1 MVYPELP
8 HDVNSPTHPVSAM
21 DYMPVEPLRALQLHR
36 LQWTVKYAYER
47 VPLFR
52 KRCEERGVRPEHIKT
67 LADIK
72 LLPFSKKTDLRDEYP
87 MGLRGA
93 PMDEIVRF
101 HCSSGTTGKPICIPN
116 TMQDIEVWKNGAMRC
131 LTMYGIRAGDVIQ
144 VAYGYGLFT
153 GGLGLH
159 YGGEGL
165 GCAVL
170 PISGGNTERQIML
183 MRDLGVTAIAATPSY
198 FLRIMDEAKKQGV
211 DFRRDTKLRH
221 GIFGAEPWTDEM
233 RETIERE
240 TGIIAHDIYGL
251 TEISGPGVAGA
262 CPHRTGL
269 HIWEDH
275 FYPEIIDPDT
285 LEPLP
290 DGEIG
295 ELVFREVPVRTHH
308 ARDGPHLRPFG
319 RHAHHPR
326 RERVPG
332 TDRGRTPPR
341 PRSRPALPDRP
352 RVHRHARPLRD
363 QGGGHGRGVLG
374 RHPPHGE
381 PPQARPRRREVDH
394 RPHAEDLPRGAQH
407 PSALGRQDQA
417 RHRQQKEVIAMTIN
431 QISVFLE
438 NRPGQLANICRTL
451 ANADISI
458 VTLSLADTAEFGIVR
473 MIVSDHDKAKEVL
486 KKAGHVANMREVV
499 AVTVPDRPGGM
510 AEILDVLDAAK
521 VDIEYSYAFAFHHGE
536 KAVLVFRFDDN
547 EKACAALAAAGHPV
561 LDYKSV
567 LEEAK

>member
-52 KRCEERGVRPEHIKT
+52 KRCDERGVRPEHIKT

-240 TGIIAHDIYGL
+240 TGIVAHDIYGL

-295 ELVFREVPVRTHH
+295 ELVFTTISRCGTPMIRYRTRDLTRLHTEKCPCGRTMRVMDRIS
-308 ARDGPHLRPFG
+308 ARSDDMLIIHGVNVFPGQIEAGLL
-319 RHAHHPR
+319 
-326 RERVPG
+326 RVPEVAPHYQIVLES
-332 TDRGRTPPR
+332 TDT
-341 PRSRPALPDRP
+341 LDRFEIK
-352 RVHRHARPLRD
+352 VEVTDAAFSDDIRHMENLRK
-363 QGGGHGRGVLG
+363 R
-374 RHPPHGE
+374 
-381 PPQARPRRREVDH
+381 
-394 RPHAEDLPRGAQH
+394 
-407 PSALGRQDQA
+407 
-417 RHRQQKEVIAMTIN
+417 
-431 QISVFLE
+431 
-438 NRPGQLANICRTL
+438 
-451 ANADISI
+451 
-458 VTLSLADTAEFGIVR
+458 
-473 MIVSDHDKAKEVL
+473 
-486 KKAGHVANMREVV
+486 
-499 AVTVPDRPGGM
+499 
-510 AEILDVLDAAK
+510 VLDAVK
-521 VDIEYSYAFAFHHGE
+521 SIIGLTPKIS
-536 KAVLVFRFDDN
+536 LVEPNTLPRSEGKIKRVIDN
-547 EKACAALAAAGHPV
+547 RK
-561 LDYKSV
+561 K
-567 LEEAK
+567 